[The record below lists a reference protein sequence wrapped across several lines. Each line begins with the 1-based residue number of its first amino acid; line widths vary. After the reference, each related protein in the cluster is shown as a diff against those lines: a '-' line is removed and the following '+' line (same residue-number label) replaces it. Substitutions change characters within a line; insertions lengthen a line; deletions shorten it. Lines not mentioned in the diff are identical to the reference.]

1 MAAPGLPFSDQ
12 QRIDWLRLV
21 RTEGVG
27 PKTFQS
33 LINQFGGAAEAL
45 RQLPELSFR
54 KTGRRI
60 APVDEAMIQ
69 RELATASAMGAHF
82 VARGEKA
89 YPQALAQIDTA
100 PPVIAVLGRLDL
112 NSRPAVAIVGS
123 RNASL
128 PGLKMAERLATGLGR
143 HGYAVVSGLARGIDT
158 AVHKASLASGA
169 VAVVAGGL
177 DRLYPEENRGL
188 FEAMAELG
196 AVISEMP
203 FGWEPRGRDFPRRNR
218 IVSGLSLG
226 TIVVEANA
234 KSGSLITAGFALEQG
249 REVYA
254 VPGSPLDG
262 RAEGPNS
269 LIQKGEARLITSADD
284 VIADLKG
291 QREPKQLVMLDDG
304 QPRQEQLWDEA
315 DWLDQGAAA
324 PVVPGPEPFEGW
336 SEPAPPALR
345 EQILRLLS
353 AAPADPDDIARTLAV
368 SSREVQIILFDLE
381 NDALIARKAGG
392 AVQLVPSTG

>member
-1 MAAPGLPFSDQ
+1 MAASGLPLSDQ

-33 LINQFGGAAEAL
+33 LINQFGGASEAL

-60 APVDEAMIQ
+60 VPADEAAIQ
-69 RELATASAMGAHF
+69 RELAIAQSMGAHF
-82 VARGEKA
+82 VARGEKH
-89 YPQALAQIDTA
+89 YPLPLAEIDSA
-100 PPVIAVLGRLDL
+100 PPLIAVLGRMDL
-112 NSRPAVAIVGS
+112 NSRSAVAIVGS

-128 PGLKMAERLATGLGR
+128 PGLKMAERLAAGLGR

-158 AVHKASLASGA
+158 AAHKASLASGA
-169 VAVVAGGL
+169 VAVLAGGL

-188 FEAMAELG
+188 FESIAGQG

-234 KSGSLITAGFALEQG
+234 KSGSLITAGFALEQN

-269 LIQKGEARLITSADD
+269 LIQKGEAKLITTADD
-284 VIADLKG
+284 VIDDLKG
-291 QREPKQLVMLDDG
+291 QRAPRQLAMLDSG
-304 QPRQEQLWDEA
+304 KPREERLWDEA
-315 DWLDQGAAA
+315 DWLGLGAAA
-324 PVVPGPEPFEGW
+324 PVAQGEEPFDGW
-336 SEPAPPALR
+336 SEAAPPNLR
-345 EQILRLLS
+345 DGLLNLLS
-353 AAPADPDDIARTLAV
+353 AAPADPDDLARMLGS
-368 SSREVQIILFDLE
+368 SSRDLQVMLFELE
-381 NDALIARKAGG
+381 SEGLIKRKAGG
-392 AVQLVPSTG
+392 SVQLVPGVG